1 MKLNKKQ
8 REQLLAWI
16 AEGLESGEINKRASK
31 FKPPFQVTRQQV
43 DHYRKTRDMSIAEI
57 KDADE
62 NSALK
67 TGLSLK
73 ENRVKLLHELA
84 EKLRVDLFDNEL
96 LWTEDAKGIGNGP
109 TWERID
115 IRVFN
120 AAEVRE
126 LRATLEDIA
135 SEVGERVKRQ
145 EVTGKDGKDLV
156 PKLDLNDLPTAVL
169 QELASGEAPMKVLMR
184 YVLSGR
190 KD

>member
-8 REQLLAWI
+8 KAFLLERV
-16 AEGLESGEINKRASK
+16 AEGLETGEINKLASE
-31 FKPPFQVTRQQV
+31 FKPPFEVSRSQV
-43 DHYRKTRDMSIAEI
+43 DHYRQTRKVSISQI
-57 KDADE
+57 KEEDE

-84 EKLRVDLFDNEL
+84 EKLKNDLFNDGL
-96 LWTEDAKGIGNGP
+96 LWTDNAKGIGSGP
-109 TWERID
+109 LWEKYD
-115 IRVFN
+115 YKEFN
-120 AAEVRE
+120 AAEVAQ
-126 LRATLEDIA
+126 LRGVLEDIA
-135 SEVGERVKRQ
+135 SEVGDRAKRQ
-145 EVTGKDGKDLV
+145 EITGKDGEKLSMR
-156 PKLDLNDLPTAVL
+156 LDLNDLPTALL

>member
-8 REQLLAWI
+8 KAFLLERV
-16 AEGLESGEINKRASK
+16 AEGLETGEINKLASK
-31 FKPPFQVTRQQV
+31 FKPPFEVSRSQV
-43 DHYRKTRDMSIAEI
+43 DHYRQTRKVSISQI
-57 KDADE
+57 KEEDE

-84 EKLRVDLFDNEL
+84 EKLKNDLFNDGL
-96 LWTEDAKGIGNGP
+96 LWTDNAKGIGSGP
-109 TWERID
+109 LWEKYD
-115 IRVFN
+115 YKEFN
-120 AAEVRE
+120 AAEVAQ
-126 LRATLEDIA
+126 LRGVLEDIA
-135 SEVGERVKRQ
+135 SEVGDRAKRQ
-145 EVTGKDGKDLV
+145 EITGKDGEKLSMR
-156 PKLDLNDLPTAVL
+156 LDLNDLPTALL